1 MVFKFS
7 KNFSY
12 KNLKNK
18 RRIIKKDTF
27 LNKVVF
33 VNGFSASG
41 KTMLS
46 PIISSINNTES
57 TIYPYEVEWV
67 AGLLYA
73 EQLSQHGFKEFL
85 KMYCDHSIYNQMMSR
100 NSNFRINDVSTVS
113 NKKDFFKYF
122 FRLFQ
127 GEDNLIPDVI
137 KKKKPISCLTTSHLI
152 FFVNKIFQALKNR
165 CMFIETVR
173 DPIYMYLQIKIL
185 FKEVYKNN
193 PKKLFSFMAKSKG
206 GESLFFDFFSKEN
219 AFTDLKKEKNIE
231 TICVN
236 YLERIF
242 DFYFNFNFKN
252 ITTHKS
258 RFILLPFEKFVIEP
272 EMWTKSILSFLGQK
286 KTSKFLNELKKQ
298 HVPRKLLTEG
308 YKRKVYKRYGNV
320 TASQNQTKQLSYKD
334 ADLIYIDGIKET
346 FKGNLKDFNRL
357 LNMSNKYRRWI
368 KNSSQF
374 IF

>member
-1 MVFKFS
+1 
-7 KNFSY
+7 
-12 KNLKNK
+12 
-18 RRIIKKDTF
+18 
-27 LNKVVF
+27 
-33 VNGFSASG
+33 
-41 KTMLS
+41 
-46 PIISSINNTES
+46 
-57 TIYPYEVEWV
+57 
-67 AGLLYA
+67 
-73 EQLSQHGFKEFL
+73 
-85 KMYCDHSIYNQMMSR
+85 
-100 NSNFRINDVSTVS
+100 
-113 NKKDFFKYF
+113 
-122 FRLFQ
+122 
-127 GEDNLIPDVI
+127 
-137 KKKKPISCLTTSHLI
+137 
-152 FFVNKIFQALKNR
+152 
-165 CMFIETVR
+165 MFIETVR

-258 RFILLPFEKFVIEP
+258 RFILLPFEKFVMEP